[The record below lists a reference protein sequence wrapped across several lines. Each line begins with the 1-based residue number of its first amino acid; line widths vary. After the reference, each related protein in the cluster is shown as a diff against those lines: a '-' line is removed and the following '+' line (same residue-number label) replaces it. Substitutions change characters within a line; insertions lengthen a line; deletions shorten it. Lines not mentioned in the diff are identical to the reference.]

1 VVRRAMDG
9 RPLEAAGTM
18 VDVTERRE
26 LEIQL
31 AEREKRLSLAASAGL
46 AAVWENDHVKG
57 VQVVSGRA
65 REWLGVE
72 PGEPLTIDHWRK
84 VVHPDDFG
92 HLMEG
97 HLSMARGEPG
107 GALECRLWTGTG
119 WRWVRVLGGATESAP
134 DGRATRSS
142 GVAVDITDEKAQQA
156 ELARYA
162 ERLERTNRELDR
174 FATVAS
180 HDLQEPLRKIAAF
193 ASLLKR
199 RYAGRLDADADS
211 SLDFL
216 IDAAGRM
223 RRLIDDLLGYS
234 KASSRD
240 LETRPVDMEVLARDV
255 TGDLDWA
262 IAEAGAR
269 VQIDPLPV
277 IDGDPTLLRLLLTNL
292 VSNGIKYRRAKGPVV
307 LVSAERQEGV
317 WRFCVADD
325 GIGIEPRFHEAVF
338 APFRRLHGRDEGYE
352 GSGIG
357 LAICQQAVERHG
369 GRIWV
374 KSQPGQGSAFFFTLP
389 ARKSAAAA
397 AE

>member
-1 VVRRAMDG
+1 
-9 RPLEAAGTM
+9 
-18 VDVTERRE
+18 
-26 LEIQL
+26 
-31 AEREKRLSLAASAGL
+31 
-46 AAVWENDHVKG
+46 
-57 VQVVSGRA
+57 
-65 REWLGVE
+65 
-72 PGEPLTIDHWRK
+72 
-84 VVHPDDFG
+84 
-92 HLMEG
+92 
-97 HLSMARGEPG
+97 
-107 GALECRLWTGTG
+107 
-119 WRWVRVLGGATESAP
+119 
-134 DGRATRSS
+134 
-142 GVAVDITDEKAQQA
+142 
-156 ELARYA
+156 
-162 ERLERTNRELDR
+162 
-174 FATVAS
+174 
-180 HDLQEPLRKIAAF
+180 
-193 ASLLKR
+193 
-199 RYAGRLDADADS
+199 
-211 SLDFL
+211 
-216 IDAAGRM
+216 M

-357 LAICQQAVERHG
+357 LASCQQAVERHG